1 MNSQRL
7 QKYFQEQ
14 EIKWQGGQGRNFVNI
29 LHLLLP
35 FNYNELATI

>member
-14 EIKWQGGQGRNFVNI
+14 GRKWQGGQGQQFVNI
-29 LHLLLP
+29 LHPFLP
-35 FNYNELATI
+35 LNYNELAII